1 MSYQVLAQ
9 KYRPQTFD
17 EVIGQEVATRT
28 LQNSVA
34 RKRVANA
41 YIFCG
46 PRGVGKTSVARLLS
60 KTLNCEKSLEKS
72 PCNKCSSCNEIS
84 QGISM
89 DVLEI
94 DGASN
99 RGIDEIRT
107 LRENVKFSPSRGRFK
122 IYIIDEVHMLT
133 QEAFNALL
141 KTLEEPP
148 SHVKFIFATT
158 EPHKVISTIMS
169 RCQRF
174 DFKKIP
180 PKMIHDQVMDVAKK
194 EKIQIDEKAAL
205 LVARSAD
212 GSLRDGLVVLD
223 QLASFSDKEISTDD
237 VTELLGMVHK
247 DKMFELTDAVITNDP
262 KSVASILDALIN
274 NGKDPVFITNSLISH
289 YRDLMI
295 LKTVGDP
302 TSDMAFTE
310 EELAMMRAQLEKLSV
325 EEILYI
331 LQNLS
336 HCLSLMKGT
345 MFSRAPLE
353 ITLIRLTKRKYM
365 LSFPEVLARLE
376 RIEKNEPSSGFSFAE
391 NPAGPGA
398 FEKKPDIKKDTD
410 AEPEDPGQET
420 IDFSSEKFQWK
431 AVLNYIKDRKMSVFM
446 LLNAGR
452 PVEFSKDR
460 VVIGFKKE
468 HSFHKETLEV
478 GDNRKVIEEAVKE
491 VTGASPRVDFTFP
504 EFWGE
509 AAEETE
515 SAPAPKEEGEKP
527 AEEIKPC
534 VEKAMDIFGGHVVRD
549 IPEEKK

>member
-1 MSYQVLAQ
+1 
-9 KYRPQTFD
+9 
-17 EVIGQEVATRT
+17 
-28 LQNSVA
+28 
-34 RKRVANA
+34 
-41 YIFCG
+41 
-46 PRGVGKTSVARLLS
+46 
-60 KTLNCEKSLEKS
+60 
-72 PCNKCSSCNEIS
+72 
-84 QGISM
+84 
-89 DVLEI
+89 
-94 DGASN
+94 
-99 RGIDEIRT
+99 
-107 LRENVKFSPSRGRFK
+107 
-122 IYIIDEVHMLT
+122 
-133 QEAFNALL
+133 
-141 KTLEEPP
+141 
-148 SHVKFIFATT
+148 
-158 EPHKVISTIMS
+158 
-169 RCQRF
+169 
-174 DFKKIP
+174 
-180 PKMIHDQVMDVAKK
+180 MIHDQVMDVAKK

-262 KSVASILDALIN
+262 KSAASILDALIN
-274 NGKDPVFITNSLISH
+274 NGKDPVFITSSLISH

-376 RIEKNEPSSGFSFAE
+376 RIEKNEPSRGFSIAE

-398 FEKKPDIKKDTD
+398 FERKPDIKKDTD
-410 AEPEDPGQET
+410 ADPEDPGQEP

-431 AVLNYIKDRKMSVFM
+431 AVLNYIKDKKMSVFM

-452 PVEFSKDR
+452 TVVFSKDR

-478 GDNRKVIEEAVKE
+478 GDNRKLIEEAVKK
-491 VTGASPRVDFTFP
+491 VTGASPCVDFTFP

-515 SAPAPKEEGEKP
+515 SAPVPEEKGEKP

-534 VEKAMDIFGGHVVRD
+534 IEKAMDIFGGHVVRD